1 MTMRDAVYRLA
12 RRLRPLRPLLL
23 LAAAAGGLGAG
34 IGLFAFS
41 GNAGDVVLMPGLI
54 LLLWALTLLV
64 FIDVFA
70 HLPGPSQARATGAR
84 RPWLAKLLLGL
95 HWLLVLGFVA
105 LGLTVVDLSQHILDT
120 WLGSSPD

>member
-1 MTMRDAVYRLA
+1 MTMRDAVYQLA
-12 RRLRPLRPLLL
+12 CRLRPLRPLLL
-23 LAAAAGGLGAG
+23 LAAGAGALGAG
-34 IGLFAFS
+34 IGLIAFA
-41 GNAGDVVLMPGLI
+41 GNEGDVVLMPGLI
-54 LLLWALTLLV
+54 LLLWALTFLV

-84 RPWLAKLLLGL
+84 RRWLAKLLQGL
-95 HWLLVLGFVA
+95 HWLLILGFVA